1 MQIIRG
7 DTKAF
12 KFQIIDANG
21 DPITTPMDSVYFTV
35 KKNFKNNSAVFQIT
49 KDDMTF
55 DEQGFYHAVITPDM
69 TNGLDY
75 GNYVFDI
82 EYIISGVKKT
92 PIVDAFTINHEVT
105 FPINEV

>member
-21 DPITTPMDSVYFTV
+21 DPITTEMDSVYFTV
-35 KKNFKNNSAVFQIT
+35 KKNFTNKNAIFQI
-49 KDDMTF
+49 KKADMTF
-55 DEQGFYHAVITPDM
+55 DEDGYYHAVIQPEN

-82 EYIISGVKKT
+82 EYIKDGVKKT
-92 PIVDAFTINHEVT
+92 PLVDKFIINHEVT
-105 FPINEV
+105 FPVNEV